1 MKTMFKSLTLF
12 GLIVTSVA
20 RADEIKLTSDLWCP
34 YACEPTSD
42 KPGFMIE
49 IAKEIF
55 KSKGHTVR
63 YELINWAR
71 AIKDT
76 KAGKYDG
83 IVGASKA
90 DVPGFVV
97 PSIPTGKLENYYFT
111 LRSNQWTYKGVESLK
126 KVKMGVINDYSYG
139 EEVDKQVAKKNPSIT
154 VISGND
160 ALKRMIQM
168 TEAKRLDGFVENP
181 MVLYYTLM
189 ELKKNVQDY
198 RPSSPNLA
206 SDPDLFI
213 AFSPKK
219 STSVKYAKILDEGV
233 QELRKN
239 GKLKEILKKYGLN
252 DWTK

>member
-1 MKTMFKSLTLF
+1 MKSTTRVIALLVFF
-12 GLIVTSVA
+12 FAAQVH
-20 RADEIKLTSDLWCP
+20 ADEIKLTSDLWCP
-34 YACEPTSD
+34 YACDPASD

-49 IAKEIF
+49 IAQEVF

-63 YELINWAR
+63 YELLNWAR

-90 DVPGFVV
+90 DVPGFII
-97 PSIPTGKLENYYFT
+97 PSIPSGKLENYYFT
-111 LRSNQWTYKGVESLK
+111 LSTNDWSYRGVESLK
-126 KVKMGVINDYSYG
+126 NIKLGVINDYSYG
-139 EEVDKQVAKKNPSIT
+139 DEVDKQVAKKNPSLT

-189 ELKKNVQDY
+189 ELNKNVQDFKPVS
-198 RPSSPNLA
+198 RNLA

-219 STSVKYAKILDEGV
+219 SSSNKYAKMLDDGIHD
-233 QELRKN
+233 LRKS
-239 GKLKEILKKYGLN
+239 GKLKEILKKYGLS
-252 DWTK
+252 DWSK